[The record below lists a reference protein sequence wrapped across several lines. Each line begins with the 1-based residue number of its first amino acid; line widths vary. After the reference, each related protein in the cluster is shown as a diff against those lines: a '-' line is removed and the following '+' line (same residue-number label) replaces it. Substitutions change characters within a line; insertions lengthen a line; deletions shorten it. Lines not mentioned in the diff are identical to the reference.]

1 MRANDLVD
9 LREPI
14 DKSLSDL
21 VEIVPVEIKF
31 LEELSEVF
39 STTNIY
45 LFGSPAYEDRIGD
58 FLNRGNNKDLFF
70 ELITVFYSCLVV
82 RGLDYSNFKSLAT
95 WILGIKKNMPTNEN
109 VRLKEGY
116 SELMR
121 NEQPDIYRLCLYLLH
136 MNYNKFYNLLYT
148 KLELGNKKWVSLF

>member
-1 MRANDLVD
+1 MRTNDLVD
-9 LREPI
+9 LREQI
-14 DKSLSDL
+14 DNSLSDL
-21 VEIVPVEIKF
+21 VDIVPVEIRF

-45 LFGSPAYEDRIGD
+45 LFGSPAYEDRLGD

-82 RGLDYSNFKSLAT
+82 RGLDYSNFKNLAT

-148 KLELGNKKWVSLF
+148 KLELGNKK

>member
-21 VEIVPVEIKF
+21 VDIVPVEIKF

-82 RGLDYSNFKSLAT
+82 RGLDYSNFKRLAT
-95 WILGIKKNMPTNEN
+95 WILDIKKNMPTNEN

-121 NEQPDIYRLCLYLLH
+121 DEKPDIYRLCLYLLH

-148 KLELGNKKWVSLF
+148 KLELGNKK

>member
-1 MRANDLVD
+1 MRTEPMD
-9 LREPI
+9 LREQI

-21 VEIVPVEIKF
+21 VDIVPVEISF

-82 RGLDYSNFKSLAT
+82 RGLDYSNFKRLAT
-95 WILGIKKNMPTNEN
+95 WILDIKKNMPTNEN

-116 SELMR
+116 SKLMR
-121 NEQPDIYRLCLYLLH
+121 DEQNEQPDIYRLCLYLLH

-148 KLELGNKKWVSLF
+148 KLELGNKK

>member
-1 MRANDLVD
+1 MRTNDLVD
-9 LREPI
+9 LREQI
-14 DKSLSDL
+14 DNSLSDL
-21 VEIVPVEIKF
+21 VDIVPVEIRF

-45 LFGSPAYEDRIGD
+45 LFGSPSYEDRIGD

-82 RGLDYSNFKSLAT
+82 RGLDYSNFKNLAT

-148 KLELGNKKWVSLF
+148 KLELGNKK